1 LKITKPLKFKGQTG
15 SELRVTEGP
24 IIINISDNYENEVV
38 KFSQVKIVFQTKD
51 SVENNNDTKFLFKLY
66 SGSLVEIEM
75 CDIICEK
82 SNNSKKICFTLTSMY
97 KKKGDQNVL
106 PQISILTIISTNIS
120 KFYQAIRAGENSI
133 INLEKSYINSN
144 HGKAIVILNPLITKI
159 VETVFE
165 KNVDNAI
172 HVKFLKD
179 DSLFNENRKIYIQNC
194 DISYNHGNGIY
205 IDGIENF
212 SFDLDIVISNNLIK
226 RNKLD
231 GVFLCDIYIN
241 SLNIFDN
248 KFHENKVNGLNLQ
261 KIHYKDMAVKSLT
274 TGGSGS
280 IQPPQ
285 DNPSLIVVRNNEFN
299 DSDFFGVLLNDCKAV
314 FTGNTFMRNK
324 QSGIILCVANFSDI
338 YNSSSANKI
347 SSNTNNTSTT
357 NESTNITG
365 TTVLKS
371 NTFMKNGCNGIKI
384 YNYSFFVNI
393 TECKCI
399 ENIDYGIYIETDN
412 VTHDKEKVRNFKNAD
427 SSKMPKETCVYINNS
442 TVNSNLKSGLFLNN
456 SFLYFENTNINDNID
471 FAINTPKE
479 DYRHFFKY
487 NKDKHKSSIVGSVGG
502 PWGEVSITSKYLC
515 SGVCNSTVKIKK
527 KFEEN
532 SLPTPN
538 KANSADIVEARRE
551 IKKEDN
557 KCYLM

>member
-1 LKITKPLKFKGQTG
+1 VLKITKPLKFIGQTG

-38 KFSQVKIVFQTKD
+38 KFNQVKIVFQTKD
-51 SVENNNDTKFLFKLY
+51 NNDNPNNNETKFLFKLY

-82 SNNSKKICFTLTSMY
+82 ANSKKICFTLTSQY
-97 KKKGDQNVL
+97 KKKGDQNVT

-144 HGKAIVILNPLITKI
+144 YGKAIVILNPLITKI

-212 SFDLDIVISNNLIK
+212 SFDLDIVISNNIIK

-261 KIHYKDMAVKSLT
+261 KIHYKDQVKSLVT
-274 TGGSGS
+274 NSSSSET
-280 IQPPQ
+280 
-285 DNPSLIVVRNNEFN
+285 PSLILVKNNEFN

-338 YNSSSANKI
+338 YNSTSNNKI

-357 NESTNITG
+357 GESNICTG
-365 TTVLKS
+365 TTTLKN

-393 TECKCI
+393 SECKCI

-412 VTHDKEKVRNFKNAD
+412 VSHDKDKVKNFKNAD
-427 SSKMPKETCVYINNS
+427 SSKMPKEVLVYINNS
-442 TVNSNLKSGLFLNN
+442 TINSNLKSGLFLNN
-456 SFLYFENTNINDNID
+456 SFMYLENTNINDNID
-471 FAINTPKE
+471 YAIHTPKE
-479 DYRHFFKY
+479 EYRHYFKY
-487 NKDKHKSSIVGSVGG
+487 NKDKHKGMIVGSVGG
-502 PWGEVSITSKYLC
+502 PWGDVSLSSKYLC
-515 SGVCNSTVKIKK
+515 SGMCNTTIKKK

-532 SLPTPN
+532 LPTPS
-538 KANSADIVEARRE
+538 KANSADNVEAKKE
-551 IKKEDN
+551 IKKDDN